1 MARRHGR
8 KGRLYVETT
17 AGGTASP
24 LAGLTGWS
32 FESSTDK
39 EDVSAM
45 GDANK
50 QYVAGLPDATGD
62 FEGKWDD
69 EAASTYAAS
78 IDGTA
83 RKFYLYP
90 STDISTKY
98 FFGTGFFDFSLEGD
112 VEGAL
117 EFSGEWMAAS
127 NIVAVGI
134 T

>member
-8 KGRLYVETT
+8 KGVLYVGATNG
-17 AGGTASP
+17 AAP
-24 LAGLTGWS
+24 QPVLGLTKWS

-45 GDANK
+45 GDTNK
-50 QYVAGLPDATGD
+50 QYVAGLPDASGD

-69 EAASTYAAS
+69 AAVSTFAASR
-78 IDGTA
+78 DGLS

-90 STDISTKY
+90 STDVATKY
-98 FFGTGFFDFSLEGD
+98 FSGEAFFDFSIEASVD
-112 VEGAL
+112 GAI
-117 EFSGEWMAAS
+117 ETSGEWMAAGDITAT
-127 NIVAVGI
+127 NI